1 MVGRWYGGG
10 WGWLGGGWGWLGGV
24 WGVVERWCVC
34 LYLFIFIIYTQ
45 LELLLFPMFVHDDVC
60 GEGDV
65 FGNWGKQV

>member
-1 MVGRWYGGG
+1 M
-10 WGWLGGGWGWLGGV
+10 
-24 WGVVERWCVC
+24 VC

-45 LELLLFPMFVHDDVC
+45 LELLLFSNVCVYDDVC

>member
-1 MVGRWYGGG
+1 MVRRWLGVVGRC
-10 WGWLGGGWGWLGGV
+10 L
-24 WGVVERWCVC
+24 GVVERWCVC

-45 LELLLFPMFVHDDVC
+45 LELLLFPMCVCDDVC